1 MREPARSYNHKIK
14 VLLPEPNSA
23 KRQQLADCLLLSL
36 SISPAPHHRCH
47 QPFVYFVF
55 WKRNWKHKRS
65 SYRTFSCLFSSPLRL
80 CVCLV
85 VCFLVMRG
93 YGMKTAQQHD
103 PPPSHPTS
111 CGVRQPQTKKS
122 LRVIICFCT
131 ICIFAKSFQLQWGRR
146 RVFAFSSNR
155 HSLSGCGF
163 VSGIAWISCM
173 HSAIFVRNDNKVQS
187 RAKIISHSKSHSR
200 NSSKRLPNREAIT

>member
-36 SISPAPHHRCH
+36 SISPAQHHRCH

-80 CVCLV
+80 CVCLA

-111 CGVRQPQTKKS
+111 CGVRQPQTKKVCK
-122 LRVIICFCT
+122 LLF
-131 ICIFAKSFQLQWGRR
+131 
-146 RVFAFSSNR
+146 VFARFTYLRKAFSYSEEGEGFLLSRLTVARSQDAALSVGLHEFHACILLFSS
-155 HSLSGCGF
+155 G
-163 VSGIAWISCM
+163 M
-173 HSAIFVRNDNKVQS
+173 
-187 RAKIISHSKSHSR
+187 
-200 NSSKRLPNREAIT
+200 ITKFKAEQK

>member
-1 MREPARSYNHKIK
+1 MREPTRSYNHKIK
-14 VLLPEPNSA
+14 VLLLEPNSA

-36 SISPAPHHRCH
+36 SISPAQHHRCH

-80 CVCLV
+80 CVCLA

-103 PPPSHPTS
+103 PPPSLTQHHAESDNPK
-111 CGVRQPQTKKS
+111 QKKVCE
-122 LRVIICFCT
+122 LLF
-131 ICIFAKSFQLQWGRR
+131 
-146 RVFAFSSNR
+146 VFARFTYLRKAFSYSEEGEGFL
-155 HSLSGCGF
+155 LSRLTIARSQDAALSVGLHDEFHACILLCS
-163 VSGIAWISCM
+163 SGM
-173 HSAIFVRNDNKVQS
+173 
-187 RAKIISHSKSHSR
+187 
-200 NSSKRLPNREAIT
+200 ITKFKAERK